1 MLYFY
6 PEIKAAII
14 IQEEIVMPE
23 RIFLPVIVILFIR
36 AAISPDKANNIVII
50 HRIQPAPPAAPSYT
64 CKKYLEPDQ

>member
-23 RIFLPVIVILFIR
+23 GIFLPVIVILFIR
-36 AAISPDKANNIVII
+36 AAISPDKANNTLTTQSPFAII
-50 HRIQPAPPAAPSYT
+50 SRRRTAM
-64 CKKYLEPDQ
+64 LF